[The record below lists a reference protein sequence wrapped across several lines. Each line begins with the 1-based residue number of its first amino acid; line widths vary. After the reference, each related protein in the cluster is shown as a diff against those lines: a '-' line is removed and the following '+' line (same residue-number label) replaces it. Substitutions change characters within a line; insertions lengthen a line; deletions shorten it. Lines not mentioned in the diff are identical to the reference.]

1 MMKFSI
7 RKLTL
12 LFVLALVVVC
22 ANAAIFYGNTI
33 DLIHSQ
39 KAVTSS
45 HRVIAQ
51 IENFLSHF
59 QDIEIAQRNYLI
71 TADVN
76 DFQSYVA
83 AKQNTNKSLQRLRNL
98 TTNYAYKKQWFF
110 LLKQKV
116 NQRLDILQ
124 AEVEVRKEK
133 GWNEVAQLVKSQQ
146 RQQESQRIQTWLENY
161 LTESQDLLQQK
172 VERSQANFNKTMA
185 MFFIATVINIA
196 LVALLYQLLRDY
208 IVRLK
213 RTELALRQ
221 SENRLRAMIDAEPEC
236 IKLIAKDGALLEIN
250 TFGVEIMEVES
261 ADILVGKPIDAAIL
275 PEYRPAFASLH
286 QRVCQGYKGSLQFEI
301 VGFKGTHRWM
311 ESHSVPLRNEVD
323 GEFLHLSVTRDITQ
337 QKLAEQKIRE
347 QAALL
352 DVAVDAI
359 LVQDIDGTIL
369 FWNQGAA
376 NIYHWQSQE
385 ALGKKACQLLYKE
398 TSTQWEDVTSKVMGR
413 GSWLGELS
421 QITKDDREIIVES
434 RWTLVRDDN
443 GNPKSMLIVNTEIT
457 QKKQLEIQ
465 LLRSQRLESIG
476 TLAGGIAHDLNN
488 VLSPILM
495 SVQML
500 RMKLPQQQHQQ
511 LLQMLENNVKRGASL
526 VQQVLSFARGVEG
539 KRTPVQVQLLLAEIE
554 QIITRTFP
562 KSITCH
568 TDVQADLWM
577 ISADPTQIHQV
588 LMNLVVNARDAMVDG
603 GHLRIYAENIVIDE
617 QYSQINIDAKPG
629 NYIVI
634 TVEDTGIGIPSTI
647 QERIFEP
654 FFTTKTVGKGTGLGL
669 STALG
674 IIKNYG
680 GFVNMHS
687 QEDKGTQFQVYLPSL
702 TNSEVEPPCRAII
715 PLKGRGEL
723 ILVVDDEAV
732 IREITR
738 SSLEQHNY
746 RVLTAKDGVEAVS
759 IYAKHQQE
767 ISLVLLDMLMPHLDG
782 TIAIRTLQKI
792 NPHVKII
799 AISGLMGDRKI
810 AEVEDMGVKA
820 ILSKPCT
827 AQELLRTIN
836 TVNYGNG

>member
-7 RKLTL
+7 QKLTL

-22 ANAAIFYGNTI
+22 TNTAIFYGNTI
-33 DLIHSQ
+33 DLIHNQ
-39 KAVTSS
+39 KAVNSS
-45 HRVIAQ
+45 YEVIAQ
-51 IENFLSHF
+51 LGNFLSNF
-59 QDIEIAQRNYLI
+59 QDTEIAQRNYLL
-71 TADVN
+71 TADI
-76 DFQSYVA
+76 DDLQTYDK
-83 AKQNTNKSLQRLRNL
+83 AKQNTSKSLDKLRVLAANS
-98 TTNYAYKKQWFF
+98 AQKKQW
-110 LLKQKV
+110 LLLLRQKV

-124 AEVEVRKEK
+124 AEVEARKYK
-133 GWNEVAQLVKSQQ
+133 GWNGVLTLITSQQHQDKSQP
-146 RQQESQRIQTWLENY
+146 IQTWLEKY
-161 LTESQDLLQQK
+161 LTEEQDLLQKK
-172 VERSQANFNKTMA
+172 VERSQANFNKNMA
-185 MFFIATVINIA
+185 VFFIATAVDIA
-196 LVALLYQLLRDY
+196 LVILLYQLLRDY
-208 IVRLK
+208 IIRLK
-213 RTELALRQ
+213 CTELALRQ

-236 IKLIAKDGALLEIN
+236 IQLIAKNGILLEIN
-250 TFGVEIMEVES
+250 TFGVELMEVES
-261 ADILVGKPIDAAIL
+261 ADILVGQSVYRAIV
-275 PEYRPAFASLH
+275 PEYRKAFACLH
-286 QRVCQGYKGSLQFEI
+286 QRVCQGHKGSLQFEI
-301 VGFKGTHRWM
+301 VGFKGTRRWV
-311 ESHSVPLRNEVD
+311 ESHAVPLPNEID
-323 GEFLHLSVTRDITQ
+323 GEFLHLAVTRDITQ
-337 QKLAEQKIRE
+337 QKLAEQKISE

-352 DVAVDAI
+352 DIAVDAI
-359 LVQDIDGTIL
+359 LVQDIAGAIL

-376 NIYHWQSQE
+376 KIYHWQPQE
-385 ALGKKACQLLYKE
+385 VLGKKARHLLYQE
-398 TSTQWEDVTSKVMGR
+398 TSTQWEDVKSKVMHH

-421 QITKDDREIIVES
+421 QITKEGEEIIVES

-443 GNPKSMLIVNTEIT
+443 GNPKSMFIVNTEIT

-539 KRTPVQVQLLLAEIE
+539 KRTIIQVKQLLAEIE
-554 QIITRTFP
+554 QIITQTFP
-562 KSITCH
+562 KSIICH
-568 TDVQADLWM
+568 ADIEADLWM
-577 ISADPTQIHQV
+577 ISGDPTQIHQV
-588 LMNLVVNARDAMVDG
+588 FMNLVVNARDAMPDG
-603 GHLRIYAENIVIDE
+603 GYLRIYAENRVIDE
-617 QYSQINIDAKPG
+617 QYAHSNIDAKAG
-629 NYIVI
+629 NYILI
-634 TVEDTGIGIPSTI
+634 TVEDTGMGIPITV

-674 IIKNYG
+674 IIKNHG

-687 QEDKGTQFQVYLPSL
+687 CEGKGTQFQIYLPSL
-702 TNSEVEPPCRAII
+702 TKSEVPPPCRAII
-715 PLKGRGEL
+715 PLNGRSEL

-759 IYAKHQQE
+759 LYAQHQQD

-799 AISGLMGDRKI
+799 AISGLICDRKI
-810 AEVEDMGVKA
+810 AEVQDMGVKA
-820 ILSKPCT
+820 VLSKPCT

-836 TVNYGNG
+836 TVNYE